1 MGWIVRKKSS
11 IWEHWSPSGYQKV
24 DSAANIPYASEE
36 SVEEARNWVNEH
48 EL

>member
-1 MGWIVRKKSS
+1 MDSKKKRAA
-11 IWEHWSPSGYQKV
+11 SGSTGAHQDIKKV

-36 SVEEARNWVNEH
+36 SVEEARNWGNEH

>member
-1 MGWIVRKKSS
+1 MDKKKKEQHLVALEPIRISK
-11 IWEHWSPSGYQKV
+11 KV